1 MTLGAGIGLGLA
13 YQKCETTVT
22 SFSVKDFGKVVK
34 VSNICFI
41 NELLWYLISFNRIS
55 TIVVSSTRLVIGYVC
70 KQIFVQLSQFIII

>member
-34 VSNICFI
+34 VSNICF
-41 NELLWYLISFNRIS
+41 
-55 TIVVSSTRLVIGYVC
+55 
-70 KQIFVQLSQFIII
+70 LSMNCCGI